1 MGSMMTRLM
10 GALNALS
17 GNKEKRILM
26 LGLDAA
32 GKTSIVN
39 KLAFD
44 EARTTIPTI
53 GFNCEQVQYKNICFT
68 VWDIG
73 GQDKI
78 RRLWN
83 HYYNNTDALIFVV
96 DSNDRY
102 RIEEA
107 KGELRRLLEEEQLRD
122 IAVLIYANKMD
133 LPNSMTNNDVVEKL
147 DIRRLAGHRDWYCFP
162 SCATDGTGLY
172 EGLDWLSKV
181 LNKN

>member
-1 MGSMMTRLM
+1 MGNMMTRLM
-10 GALNALS
+10 GVLNSLS

-96 DSNDRY
+96 DSNDRH

-107 KGELRRLLEEEQLRD
+107 KMELRRLLDEEQLRD
-122 IAVLIYANKMD
+122 IAILIYANKMD
-133 LPNSMTNNDVVEKL
+133 LPNSMQHSDVVEKL
-147 DIRRLAGHRDWYCFP
+147 EIRRLAGHREWQSFP

-172 EGLDWLSKV
+172 EGLDWLSKT

>member
-1 MGSMMTRLM
+1 MGIVMSRIY
-10 GALNALS
+10 GALNSLS

-53 GFNCEQVQYKNICFT
+53 GFNCEQVIYKNICFT

-96 DSNDRY
+96 DSNDRS

-107 KGELRRLLEEEQLRD
+107 KGELKRLLEEEQLRD
-122 IAVLIYANKMD
+122 IAVLVYANKMD
-133 LPNSMTNNDVVEKL
+133 LPNSMSNNEVVDKL
-147 DIRRLAGHRDWYCFP
+147 DLRRLAGHRHWLCHS
-162 SCATDGTGLY
+162 SCATDGQGLY
-172 EGLDWLSKV
+172 EGLEWLSKT